1 MKFKVEIKAYRYM
14 EVEADDY
21 IDAEKKAKESFEK
34 SGGSE
39 GWDADFTAI
48 DCDEEVDESLLYPED

>member
-1 MKFKVEIKAYRYM
+1 MKFKVEIRAYRYM
-14 EVEADDY
+14 KVEADDY

-34 SGGSE
+34 SEGSE
-39 GWDADFTAI
+39 DWDADFTAI